1 MALLDHIL
9 GALKDLQSPQN
20 AGTMGLVQGLLASSG
35 YTRMPT
41 SFGQTLAM
49 GLQGMQQAQSTAA
62 RNNLINAQAGF
73 QQYRDDAFK
82 NLLNP
87 QGQQGATP
95 PAVSGIAPLPNL
107 AGAIGGGNAYGAVP
121 QVQGLLGNTQIF
133 NQPQAQAPAPGTAP
147 NPVQDAVR
155 QSLLLSLEGDPAAAK
170 GVMDVATA
178 KEIARQKAIGADPV
192 AVAAGL
198 GYLTPTQEQHL
209 GKIAAETQAGALY
222 HSSFNGSV
230 GGINPQ
236 TGQPWWMGGAQGT
249 QVQNGVLSPI
259 PGAVQTKMALEQ
271 AQQQGKAAGSLVKGV
286 TPAGAP
292 TLVPGASYF
301 PSLTGA
307 PGPAA
312 PRPAAY
318 APAAPAPA
326 PANSGPWNFNRW
338 MPPSPLNIPKGQ
350 AGLAPGQAATLKE
363 LADDHVEYGKEL
375 AEHADAAQAT
385 NFQLNN
391 LVSALQRIPSGPGEQ
406 WKAEAQGAL
415 NSTLQALNLPKLD
428 LNLVNNAAE
437 VNKYGTQLGF
447 TLAKTLGSR
456 ESQMVIQQAIHA
468 NPNVDTPQ
476 GAVQALAAGIH
487 AVANWTLAKQ
497 QAYLSYRAKYP
508 NQQVPGYG
516 FQTWFNKNYTPEMF
530 YVVHAPPEQAQ
541 EIIKGFTPLQKQNL
555 KQLLLNGMIQ

>member
-87 QGQQGATP
+87 QQQQPATP
-95 PAVSGIAPLPNL
+95 PAQSGIAPLPNL
-107 AGAIGGGNAYGAVP
+107 AGAIGGGNGYGAVAP
-121 QVQGLLGNTQIF
+121 VQGLLGNTQVF
-133 NQPQAQAPAPGTAP
+133 NQPQAQAPAPGSAAS
-147 NPVQDAVR
+147 PVQDALR
-155 QSLLLSLEGDPAAAK
+155 QSLLYSLVGDAPAAK
-170 GVMDVATA
+170 GVVDVGTA
-178 KEIARQKAIGADPV
+178 KEVARQKAVGADPV
-192 AVAAGL
+192 AVAGAL
-198 GYLTPTQEQHL
+198 GYLTPEQQQQL
-209 GKIAAETQAGALY
+209 GKIAAETDAGALY

-236 TGQPWWMGGAQGT
+236 NGQPWWMGGAQGT

-259 PGAVQTKMALEQ
+259 PGAAQTKQILEQ
-271 AQQQGKAAGSLVKGV
+271 AQQQGKTAGTLVKGV

-292 TLVPGASYF
+292 TLVPGSTYLSPQVSAAASG
-301 PSLTGA
+301 TQ
-307 PGPAA
+307 PAGT
-312 PRPAAY
+312 
-318 APAAPAPA
+318 APAPA
-326 PANSGPWNFNRW
+326 ASGPWNFNRW
-338 MPPSPLNIPKGQ
+338 MPPSPVNIPKGQ
-350 AGLAPGQAATLKE
+350 AGLAPGQASTLKE

-391 LVSALQRIPSGPGEQ
+391 LVSALQKIPSGPGEQ

-415 NSTLQALNLPKLD
+415 NSAFQALNLPKLD

-476 GAVQALAAGIH
+476 GAVQALAAGMH

-497 QAYLSYRAKYP
+497 QAYLAYRAKYP